1 MNVRLAEADEGLI
14 RCFDPPEEL
23 SAQHLMLIAPEA
35 YRRPEVRA
43 FTRFFA
49 PRYAAI
55 FK

>member
-1 MNVRLAEADEGLI
+1 VRLAEADGALV
-14 RCFDPPEEL
+14 RCFEPPEEL
-23 SAQHLMLIAPEA
+23 SAQHLMLVAPEA
-35 YRRPEVRA
+35 YRRQEVRE